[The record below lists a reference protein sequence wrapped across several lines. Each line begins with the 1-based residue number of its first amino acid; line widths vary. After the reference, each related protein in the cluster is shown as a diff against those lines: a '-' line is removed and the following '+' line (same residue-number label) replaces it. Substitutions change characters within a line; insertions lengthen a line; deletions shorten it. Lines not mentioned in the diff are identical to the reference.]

1 MTRLVESD
9 VRVLTAHLDE
19 VEGAL
24 LRLTG
29 CDFVTLAARACGV
42 SEGVARDALAHAACA
57 VVPIT
62 SGEGVIAGFVDCVAA
77 ICARLGC
84 RVARV
89 TEATDVAGFAEVFSG
104 GDDLVFAADD
114 RHFLA
119 LDLRSRAV
127 ADDDPCTAYAYAAA
141 LDAAVARSGST
152 GSSGANAGTD
162 AGAPRD
168 SAAAGGVAGK
178 PVLVL
183 GLGPVGRAA
192 AARLVALGFDVLV
205 CELDEARLAAVVAAL
220 PVTPVS
226 LADGL
231 SRSRLVLDAT
241 PTPDLI
247 DDDWPAGDGIVC
259 SPGLPPGVTA
269 AAARALGDRLV
280 HEPLALGVAVMA
292 VQALTGSCGPASPV
306 ARSAQAWALCRT
318 PADALA
324 LEAARG
330 VDRKDQRGL

>member
-1 MTRLVESD
+1 MAWFDPVERARRAVTRLVESD

-42 SEGVARDALAHAACA
+42 SEGVARDALAHAAVA

-84 RVARV
+84 RAARV
-89 TEATDVAGFAEVFSG
+89 TGATDVAGFAEAFAG

-119 LDLRSRAV
+119 FDLRSRAV

-141 LDAAVARSGST
+141 LDAAAARSGST
-152 GSSGANAGTD
+152 GTGGADAATG
-162 AGAPRD
+162 AGASSDVAPD
-168 SAAAGGVAGK
+168 SVAGVAGK

-192 AARLVALGFDVLV
+192 AARLVALGAEVLV
-205 CELDEARLAAVVAAL
+205 CEPDEARLAAVTAAL
-220 PVTPVS
+220 PVSPVT

-247 DDDWPAGDGIVC
+247 DEDWPGGDGIVC

-269 AAARALGDRLV
+269 AAARVLGERLV

-292 VQALTGSCGPASPV
+292 VQALTGNSGPAG
-306 ARSAQAWALCRT
+306 R
-318 PADALA
+318 
-324 LEAARG
+324 
-330 VDRKDQRGL
+330 